1 MTKKGTMNSPTI
13 SRFRV
18 EGLFGRLNVD
28 LALSDNR
35 LIIVGENGSGKST
48 VVNMLYYFVTAQW
61 DRLRKMRFTKL
72 AVDIDGE
79 TLDVESEQL
88 GGLDSESDVVD
99 KLARGFERRIGIYR
113 ARSMIKDILSSPLEN
128 YTMHDRILFYA
139 DRYRMPPHLFGE
151 LVETLEMQERNA
163 PNEYV
168 LELSTKIKEKMN
180 CQVLFLPTYRRIE
193 RELQAI
199 LPDLSINRDLRYRHH
214 SRRPQQSEMAFVE
227 LVEFGMGDVEESFR
241 ETMQQLDRKFRA
253 DLSQLT
259 GDYLKD
265 IIQSKHLPGKT
276 DHLFDPDTPKIVDD
290 ILGRMDDN
298 ILPKEEREKLKT
310 LIRTV
315 RDKQDITD
323 KQRVV
328 LHFVSKLIRIHGKQK
343 KREERVTRLVDICNK
358 YLSGKELYF
367 DPKQFQ
373 IYLQRREPYAEGGTE
388 KIYPSDLSSGEK
400 QIVSLFTHI
409 YLSDGDGYFVIID
422 EPELSISVPWQ
433 RTFLED
439 IVDSGYCHGLVAVT
453 HSPFIF
459 ENSLDKYARNMS
471 EFVS

>member
-1 MTKKGTMNSPTI
+1 MTKGTMNSPNI

-18 EGLFGRLNVD
+18 EGLFGRRNVD

-61 DRLRKMRFTKL
+61 DRLQKMRFTKL

-79 TLDVESEQL
+79 TIEIKSTRLA
-88 GGLDSESDVVD
+88 GLDPESDVVN
-99 KLARGFERRIGIYR
+99 KLVWKLGDWVGADS
-113 ARSMIKDILSSPLEN
+113 ARSMIEDILSTAPEDH
-128 YTMHDRILFYA
+128 TMRDRLLFYA
-139 DRYRMPPHLFGE
+139 DRYGIPLHLFGE
-151 LVETLEMQERNA
+151 LETVEMQERNA

-193 RELQAI
+193 RELQTI
-199 LPDLSINRDLRYRHH
+199 FPNLSIGRDLRYRHH
-214 SRRPQQSEMAFVE
+214 RRRPQRSERAFVE
-227 LVEFGMGDVEESFR
+227 LVEFGMGDVEESFLK
-241 ETMQQLDRKFRA
+241 TMQQLDREFRA
-253 DLSQLT
+253 DLSRLT
-259 GDYLKD
+259 GDYLRD
-265 IIQSKHLPGKT
+265 IIQSKHLSEEIG
-276 DHLFDPDTPKIVDD
+276 HLLAPEAPKIVDD

-328 LHFVSKLIRIHGKQK
+328 LHFVSKLIRIHEEQK
-343 KREERVTRLVDICNK
+343 NREERVTRLVDICNK

-367 DPKQFQ
+367 DPRQFR
-373 IYLQRREPYAEGGTE
+373 IYLQRREPSAEGGTE
-388 KIYPSDLSSGEK
+388 QIHPSDLSSGEK

>member
-1 MTKKGTMNSPTI
+1 MTKGTMNSPNI

-18 EGLFGRLNVD
+18 EGLFGRRNVD

-72 AVDIDGE
+72 AVDIDRE
-79 TLDVESEQL
+79 TLEIESSQL
-88 GGLDSESDVVD
+88 GGLDPESDVVN
-99 KLARGFERRIGIYR
+99 KLIRKLERRGVGSGR
-113 ARSMIKDILSSPLEN
+113 ARSMIEGILSASPEEHA
-128 YTMHDRILFYA
+128 MHDRLLFYA
-139 DRYRMPPHLFGE
+139 DRYGISPHLFGE
-151 LVETLEMQERNA
+151 LVETVEMQEMNVLD
-163 PNEYV
+163 EYV
-168 LELSTKIKEKMN
+168 LGLSDKIKEKVN

-193 RELQAI
+193 RDLQAI
-199 LPDLSINRDLRYRHH
+199 LPDLSIDRGLRYRHR
-214 SRRPQQSEMAFVE
+214 SRRPQRSERAFVE
-227 LVEFGMGDVEESFR
+227 LVEFGMGDVEESFLK
-241 ETMQQLDRKFRA
+241 TMQQLDREFRA
-253 DLSQLT
+253 DLSRLT
-259 GDYLKD
+259 GDYLRD
-265 IIQSKHLPGKT
+265 IIQSKHLSEEIG
-276 DHLFDPDTPKIVDD
+276 HLLAPEAPKIVDD

-328 LHFVSKLIRIHGKQK
+328 LHFVSKLIRIHEEQK
-343 KREERVTRLVDICNK
+343 NREERVTRLVDICNK

-367 DPKQFQ
+367 DPRQFR
-373 IYLQRREPYAEGGTE
+373 IYLQRREPSAEGGTE
-388 KIYPSDLSSGEK
+388 QIHPSDLSSGEK